1 MAVYKVVLMI
11 AVALVIVA
19 YAQEAVDEDL
29 ELAETKGKKHTRHI
43 QPNNRPS
50 PQRFRPLIPAGG
62 LKGRGR
68 SDSSENGGS
77 NGGDE
82 YDANNDGYII
92 ISYGGRLGKGK
103 KGQRYGNKYGSDY
116 SVEYVGNVY
125 GYEDDHGS
133 QHGGFYDDGYNTEQ
147 DHFKGSSGAGDGNG
161 ESTGSKGNSES
172 TGGSAADGGVVGGSD
187 VTSSKGQGSTG
198 NSGSISELAVA
209 DGGSKGNSGTTSD
222 AAVTSSGDAM
232 GGKGSKGESMVGST
246 LSGGD
251 AMREEGTMGETGSKG
266 TGESMGEGPTD
277 AGTVSE
283 MGDMKEGEMGEMG
296 DVKKGEMGDTE
307 SEMEVSK
314 GESMGEVETDVGDA
328 PGDEELKG
336 VDGSMAN
343 GEGAGGDDEKSNS
356 GKSSSEMV
364 NTGTKDSVEVGG
376 SAEDS
381 EYILEVVLSEDD
393 ELEEDAS
400 NKGSVLDE
408 TITKD
413 SPAMAGKTSSV
424 TMEKEKVTEGSTS
437 GSAATVI
444 SSAMSG
450 KEMSLA
456 IDEMLKMAQMI
467 KIDEM
472 IKNGEMSKVD
482 EMLKNAEMMKPE
494 VTKEIMSSVTNM
506 EKEIKETLSSVTM
519 EKENKET
526 MSSVAMETNK
536 ETTSSVA
543 METTETKTSG
553 DGASSSTAGSMG
565 QRRIGRNGSGTPRP
579 GQPASG
585 DRRSITAG
593 KVTPVTSTN
602 RVQQAKGSVSS
613 KTTRSSSGSSPKP
626 SNLPVNVRNA
636 GSPRSKPDN
645 NQRKLIPPR
654 NNSEVNGNGN
664 RRPSGINTGKVSSVP
679 VNSAKKLNVT
689 LVPTSKPVRSS
700 IASVDKEP
708 KILPGNGEKVTSGGK
723 SPIRSN
729 EPIISSVQNG
739 TIVTSTSSVDGERR
753 FLNMG
758 NWRKQEKG
766 AASGK
771 SARSPSGASSG
782 TRGKPGP
789 GNGEKVINRGIK
801 AIQSKPAQLM
811 KPPSKLKANPMMGDT
826 RPTFFTESRLKGET
840 TTEKSIRTELG
851 GRPSKNSVKEKR
863 GIPSS
868 APDNSKAVSNTS
880 AGNKGEK
887 GGRGSDRSKGNG
899 KKEIVSSSTTESP
912 VTGDDGN
919 AGSVT
924 GEKHNSGFVRN
935 ASPLS
940 IVRYL
945 RKGIG
950 RYL

>member
-232 GGKGSKGESMVGST
+232 GGKGSKG
-246 LSGGD
+246 
-251 AMREEGTMGETGSKG
+251 
-266 TGESMGEGPTD
+266 
-277 AGTVSE
+277 
-283 MGDMKEGEMGEMG
+283 
-296 DVKKGEMGDTE
+296 
-307 SEMEVSK
+307 EVSK

>member
-232 GGKGSKGESMVGST
+232 GGKGSKGESM
-246 LSGGD
+246 
-251 AMREEGTMGETGSKG
+251 
-266 TGESMGEGPTD
+266 
-277 AGTVSE
+277 
-283 MGDMKEGEMGEMG
+283 
-296 DVKKGEMGDTE
+296 
-307 SEMEVSK
+307 MEVSK

>member
-1 MAVYKVVLMI
+1 MI

-50 PQRFRPLIPAGG
+50 PQRFRPAIRAGG

-82 YDANNDGYII
+82 YYANNDGYII

-133 QHGGFYDDGYNTEQ
+133 QHGGFYDDGYNIEQ
-147 DHFKGSSGAGDGNG
+147 DHFQGSSGAGDGNG

-187 VTSSKGQGSTG
+187 VTSSKGQGSKG
-198 NSGSISELAVA
+198 NIGSISESTVA

-222 AAVTSSGDAM
+222 AVVTSGDPM
-232 GGKGSKGESMVGST
+232 GGKGSKGESMIEVPKGESMVDST
-246 LSGGD
+246 LSGGE
-251 AMREEGTMGETGSKG
+251 AMGEEETMGETGSKG

-277 AGTVSE
+277 TGTMSE
-283 MGDMKEGEMGEMG
+283 MGDIKEGEMGEMG
-296 DVKKGEMGDTE
+296 DVKKEKME

-314 GESMGEVETDVGDA
+314 GETMGEVETDVGDA
-328 PGDEELKG
+328 TGDEELKG
-336 VDGSMAN
+336 VDGTVTN
-343 GEGAGGDDEKSNS
+343 GEGAGSDDEKSNS
-356 GKSSSEMV
+356 GKSSSEMS

-393 ELEEDAS
+393 ELEKDAS
-400 NKGSVLDE
+400 NKGSVLD
-408 TITKD
+408 ITKE
-413 SPAMAGKTSSV
+413 SPAMAGSLV
-424 TMEKEKVTEGSTS
+424 TMEKEKVTDGSTS

-494 VTKEIMSSVTNM
+494 VTKEIMSSVAN
-506 EKEIKETLSSVTM
+506 M

-526 MSSVAMETNK
+526 MSSVAMETKENK
-536 ETTSSVA
+536 TP
-543 METTETKTSG
+543 G
-553 DGASSSTAGSMG
+553 DGASSSTSGSMG
-565 QRRIGRNGSGTPRP
+565 QRRIGNGTPRP
-579 GQPASG
+579 GKPTSG
-585 DRRSITAG
+585 DRRRAG
-593 KVTPVTSTN
+593 KVAPVASTN
-602 RVQQAKGSVSS
+602 RVQQANGSVGS

-626 SNLPVNVRNA
+626 SNLPANVRNA

-645 NQRKLIPPR
+645 NQRKPIPPR

-679 VNSAKKLNVT
+679 VNSAKKSTV
-689 LVPTSKPVRSS
+689 VSTSKPVRSS
-700 IASVDKEP
+700 IASVVKEP

-723 SPIRSN
+723 NPIKSS

-771 SARSPSGASSG
+771 SAIRSPSGASSS
-782 TRGKPGP
+782 TRGKPPGP

-801 AIQSKPAQLM
+801 AIQQSKPAQLM

-868 APDNSKAVSNTS
+868 APDNSS

-887 GGRGSDRSKGNG
+887 GGRGSDRSKGND
-899 KKEIVSSSTTESP
+899 KKEIVGSSTTESP

-924 GEKHNSGFVRN
+924 GDKQNSGFVRN

>member
-1 MAVYKVVLMI
+1 
-11 AVALVIVA
+11 
-19 YAQEAVDEDL
+19 
-29 ELAETKGKKHTRHI
+29 
-43 QPNNRPS
+43 
-50 PQRFRPLIPAGG
+50 
-62 LKGRGR
+62 
-68 SDSSENGGS
+68 
-77 NGGDE
+77 
-82 YDANNDGYII
+82 
-92 ISYGGRLGKGK
+92 
-103 KGQRYGNKYGSDY
+103 
-116 SVEYVGNVY
+116 
-125 GYEDDHGS
+125 
-133 QHGGFYDDGYNTEQ
+133 
-147 DHFKGSSGAGDGNG
+147 
-161 ESTGSKGNSES
+161 
-172 TGGSAADGGVVGGSD
+172 
-187 VTSSKGQGSTG
+187 
-198 NSGSISELAVA
+198 
-209 DGGSKGNSGTTSD
+209 
-222 AAVTSSGDAM
+222 
-232 GGKGSKGESMVGST
+232 
-246 LSGGD
+246 
-251 AMREEGTMGETGSKG
+251 
-266 TGESMGEGPTD
+266 
-277 AGTVSE
+277 
-283 MGDMKEGEMGEMG
+283 
-296 DVKKGEMGDTE
+296 
-307 SEMEVSK
+307 
-314 GESMGEVETDVGDA
+314 
-328 PGDEELKG
+328 
-336 VDGSMAN
+336 
-343 GEGAGGDDEKSNS
+343 
-356 GKSSSEMV
+356 
-364 NTGTKDSVEVGG
+364 
-376 SAEDS
+376 
-381 EYILEVVLSEDD
+381 
-393 ELEEDAS
+393 
-400 NKGSVLDE
+400 
-408 TITKD
+408 
-413 SPAMAGKTSSV
+413 MAGKTSSV
-424 TMEKEKVTEGSTS
+424 TMEKEKVTEGNTS

-494 VTKEIMSSVTNM
+494 VTKEIMSSVSNM

-519 EKENKET
+519 ETKE
-526 MSSVAMETNK
+526 NK

-543 METTETKTSG
+543 METTETKTS
-553 DGASSSTAGSMG
+553 GSMG

-593 KVTPVTSTN
+593 KVAPVTSTN
-602 RVQQAKGSVSS
+602 RVQQANGSVSS

-626 SNLPVNVRNA
+626 SNLPVNLRNTK
-636 GSPRSKPDN
+636 SPRSKPDN
-645 NQRKLIPPR
+645 NQRKPIPPR
-654 NNSEVNGNGN
+654 NNSEVNGNSN

-679 VNSAKKLNVT
+679 VNSAKKSNVT
-689 LVPTSKPVRSS
+689 LVPTSKIIRSS

-708 KILPGNGEKVTSGGK
+708 KILPGNGEKATSSSGGK
-723 SPIRSN
+723 NPIRSN
-729 EPIISSVQNG
+729 EPIISSVQNS

-826 RPTFFTESRLKGET
+826 RPTFFTESRLKDET

-924 GEKHNSGFVRN
+924 GEKQNSGFVRN